1 MIDVAEKS
9 LVNLLAGYSKCFFSS
24 THTARW
30 KINTTLIITEMHPCH
45 EWALICSK
53 ASGPRLFIP
62 LKVHPLRCQAVWF
75 QSRLRQGAA
84 QVGSQV
90 SGCSLGFRHQPDRSP
105 SGPSA
110 HELRIALCTRY
121 YDIHPDPHGLR
132 GRGHHIVKPVMSFHA
147 EGQRWSGALWN
158 QRGGGF
164 YRAKTESCTCCF
176 FQTFF
181 RTTKNIK
188 MS

>member
-1 MIDVAEKS
+1 MKDKYNSHNHWNAPLSWVSPHLLKGIWPKVIHPFKS
-9 LVNLLAGYSKCFFSS
+9 PSV
-24 THTARW
+24 T
-30 KINTTLIITEMHPCH
+30 
-45 EWALICSK
+45 
-53 ASGPRLFIP
+53 
-62 LKVHPLRCQAVWF
+62 RCQAVWF

-90 SGCSLGFRHQPDRSP
+90 SGCLLGFRHQPDRSP